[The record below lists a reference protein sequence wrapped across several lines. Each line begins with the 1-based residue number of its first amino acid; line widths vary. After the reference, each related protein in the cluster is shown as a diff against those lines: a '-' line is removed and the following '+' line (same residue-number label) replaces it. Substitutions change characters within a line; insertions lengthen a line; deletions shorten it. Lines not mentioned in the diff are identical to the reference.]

1 MEKEMKGNL
10 MKRVLRV
17 GLVILLCLLMTANV
31 WADEAG
37 KQPDYVTDYYMI
49 IESPDGGIDIY
60 ASASFDAQ
68 KLNDELI
75 PNGVALHIVG
85 ELTDESGH
93 VWGHTQYHGMY
104 GYVATDHLRPCTKSE
119 AIESELYIAG
129 SENVNYNASYNATVD
144 AQSGSVYLYNG
155 PGEKYGKVS
164 GTDAIVNGTVLPITQ
179 DALLIDESF
188 WGKTEVAGQEGWVNL
203 ENTDA
208 RTLKDEKTA
217 AEGTVE
223 MQTSEEAETLAV
235 PETTITPTPEPTATP
250 TPKPTTTPTPE
261 PTATS
266 TPTPEP
272 TATSTPTPEPTS
284 TSTPTPEATATATPE
299 PTEEAEETAEED
311 GETTE
316 DAEETKEAS
325 ADAKTQSYVVNPFLW
340 IGILLIIAII
350 ILLIYHFKKRNK

>member
-1 MEKEMKGNL
+1 
-10 MKRVLRV
+10 MKRILRV

-60 ASASFDAQ
+60 ASASFEAQ
-68 KLNDELI
+68 KLNEELI
-75 PNGVALHIVG
+75 PNGVALRIVG
-85 ELTDESGH
+85 ELTDDSGR

-104 GYVATDHLRPCTKSE
+104 GYVAMDHLRPCTRSE
-119 AIESELYIAG
+119 AIESELYLAG
-129 SENVNYNASYNATVD
+129 SENVDYNASYNATVD

-164 GTDAIVNGTVLPITQ
+164 GTEAIANGTVLPITQ
-179 DALLIDESF
+179 DALLVDESF

-208 RTLKDEKTA
+208 RTLKEEKTA
-217 AEGTVE
+217 AEETAEGNVE
-223 MQTSEEAETLAV
+223 MQTTEEAETLAV
-235 PETTITPTPEPTATP
+235 AEATATPTPEPTATP
-250 TPKPTTTPTPE
+250 TPEPTATPTPE

-299 PTEEAEETAEED
+299 PTEEAAEENGEAEED
-311 GETTE
+311 AEETKE